1 MESKYQRLEGKT
13 KCQFRNHGK
22 EKQILIMGEIQIKSL
37 VDNICAD
44 KDFLVSIIVPGI
56 CKKFTLGEAG

>member
-1 MESKYQRLEGKT
+1 MSIQDPGT
-13 KCQFRNHGK
+13 

-44 KDFLVSIIVPGI
+44 KVFLVSVIVPGI
-56 CKKFTLGEAG
+56 CKKSTLREAG